1 LKEAVPVAYLGGLC
15 PDRAPSEVKLPQY
28 EHLFQYAAF
37 LPMNVDRMCL
47 YWRNGWQ

>member
-1 LKEAVPVAYLGGLC
+1 MFVVDPGGVLVTDPMNAEAGRVYL
-15 PDRAPSEVKLPQY
+15 QY
-28 EHLFQYAAF
+28 EAF